1 VRFLLALWCF
11 IPAVAGAYDSQRA
24 QTNLAS
30 DYATCAAFY
39 MVTTQVLT
47 DNSKDSSNAQAAA
60 RNSLDMAVTLS
71 NREVTS
77 ARVEMVTQMMMEEMN
92 DDWSNW
98 AVVVNKYGS
107 TCREITENPVQ
118 RLEYWLKKE

>member
-1 VRFLLALWCF
+1 
-11 IPAVAGAYDSQRA
+11 
-24 QTNLAS
+24 
-30 DYATCAAFY
+30 

-47 DNSKDSSNAQAAA
+47 DNAKDASNAEAAA

-77 ARVEMVTQMMMEEMN
+77 ARVEMVTQMMMDEMKN
-92 DDWSNW
+92 DWSNW